1 VRKVSYGA
9 MHHTTGEYLL
19 LRGLFS
25 ARSIAELMDCSL
37 EYVEEILHHISAYYD
52 CGELEN
58 GNRIS
63 WLETNYYMQNQLLK
77 DSDYMSMWHGLE
89 IRMPFLDKELM
100 MLSGLIAQQIKFN
113 HTMPKYLLVK
123 PFEKELPEEIWKRKK
138 QGFTFPFEGWLQEN
152 DYTKP
157 TSREEGLLY
166 ESFQN
171 KKLTWARYWCALLM
185 NRFSNK
191 ISLAA

>member
-1 VRKVSYGA
+1 
-9 MHHTTGEYLL
+9 
-19 LRGLFS
+19 
-25 ARSIAELMDCSL
+25 
-37 EYVEEILHHISAYYD
+37 
-52 CGELEN
+52 
-58 GNRIS
+58 
-63 WLETNYYMQNQLLK
+63 
-77 DSDYMSMWHGLE
+77 
-89 IRMPFLDKELM
+89 MPFLDKELM
-100 MLSGLIAQQIKFN
+100 MLSGLIAQQIKFK

-157 TSREEGLLY
+157 TSREESLLY

-171 KKLTWARYWCALLM
+171 KQLTWARYWCALLM
-185 NRFSNK
+185 NRFSSK